1 MIDHSLTYR
10 RKTLRNIPHIL
21 RLKKIFRLIMGL
33 SPKKGDSL
41 ADIGCSNGYITK
53 MIHQKFEL
61 GECAGFDHTHENIEL
76 ASKRYPGIN
85 FHFIDLNVPL
95 PDKIGDYKIVTCF
108 ETLEHVGNLKQ
119 AIENILSFGRP
130 GTKTII
136 SVPIEIGAMGIIK
149 FLIKTVILNYSLDEL
164 PGSITKWAYFMDLI
178 KGSRMSKYRDHRE
191 GWGTHFGFDYRDVD
205 DVLIKMKIQFKAFNS
220 FSTRFYII

>member
-21 RLKKIFRLIMGL
+21 RLEKILGLVKEL

-41 ADIGCSNGYITK
+41 ADIGCSNGYITE

-61 GECAGFDHTHENIEL
+61 GKCAGFDHTLENIEL

-95 PDKIGDYKIVTCF
+95 SDEIEGYKIVTCF
-108 ETLEHVGNLKQ
+108 ETLEHVGNLRQ

-130 GTKTII
+130 GTKIII
-136 SVPIEIGAMGIIK
+136 SVPIEIGAMGIMK
-149 FLIKTVILNYSLDEL
+149 FLIKTFILNYSLEEL
-164 PGSITKWAYFMDLI
+164 PGPITKWAYFMDLI
-178 KGSRMSKYRDHRE
+178 KGSRMSKYRDQRE
-191 GWGTHFGFDYRDVD
+191 GWGTHFGFDYREVD
-205 DVLIKMKIQFKAFNS
+205 DVLNKMKIQFNAFNS